1 MSHLNEGASGV
12 RNSSKL
18 KILIINFFT
27 LFVKKATKIVKLA
40 EVPKRMTMMYKII
53 IKDSAFMESL
63 TKIFK

>member
-27 LFVKKATKIVKLA
+27 LFVKKATKIVTLA
-40 EVPKRMTMMYKII
+40 QVPKRMTM
-53 IKDSAFMESL
+53 
-63 TKIFK
+63 TKSFALNGKSGLRETSTTC